1 MEIWIR
7 PTQHQTIH
15 VYGVIIKFWQILQL
29 LGAADCDG
37 DGISNYAEKLA
48 GTDPLN
54 ACDPALVVP
63 TVSASSINNIC
74 PATTANLS
82 TAISGTAPSGS
93 SLVWFTNNTHTG
105 TAYSTP
111 TAATD
116 GTYYAFYYNATTGC
130 YSAASA
136 EVDVFITSCTGLDPS
151 GVSCNTKVPLT
162 NGLFTNLSAT
172 KTNSSLGCVNL
183 TTASTNNLVD
193 SDLNNYA
200 GFNVTGL
207 GCNVTYSVKDNDAT
221 DTYPAGYYAGFKIA
235 STSLLSG
242 SIGST
247 VRIETYNNGVFV
259 EGKDVVTSLI
269 GLESSLLDGSGLA
282 TVGFITTQ
290 GFDEVR
296 IIYNTLVGV
305 GFTGQVYYPVIEKF
319 CAGSALVCNTQTNV
333 SNPSYPV
340 VIDDSQTGIT
350 GVACV
355 GCSISNT
362 ENVISSSTSDYA
374 TITMS
379 ASLGSNASISCKRCF
394 DDLSHRNFCRV

>member
-1 MEIWIR
+1 
-7 PTQHQTIH
+7 
-15 VYGVIIKFWQILQL
+15 
-29 LGAADCDG
+29 
-37 DGISNYAEKLA
+37 
-48 GTDPLN
+48 
-54 ACDPALVVP
+54 
-63 TVSASSINNIC
+63 
-74 PATTANLS
+74 
-82 TAISGTAPSGS
+82 
-93 SLVWFTNNTHTG
+93 
-105 TAYSTP
+105 
-111 TAATD
+111 
-116 GTYYAFYYNATTGC
+116 
-130 YSAASA
+130 
-136 EVDVFITSCTGLDPS
+136 
-151 GVSCNTKVPLT
+151 
-162 NGLFTNLSAT
+162 
-172 KTNSSLGCVNL
+172 VNL

-200 GFNVTGL
+200 GFSVTGL
-207 GCNVTYSVKDNDAT
+207 GCNVTYSAKDNDAA

-259 EGKDVVTSLI
+259 EGKDVVTSSI

-296 IIYNTLVGV
+296 IVYNTLVGI
-305 GFTGQVYYPVIEKF
+305 GFSGQVYYPVIEKF

-340 VIDDSQTGIT
+340 IVDDSQTGIT

-374 TITMS
+374 TITMTAS
-379 ASLGSNASISCKRCF
+379 VSSIASLAVKDVLTTYPIGTFAGFNISNPSLINANFCQVLPYAPTKQGFAREFRS
-394 DDLSHRNFCRV
+394 RNFIVC